1 MASPG
6 KAPIFNGTDYSFW
19 KVRMKAYLQSL
30 GSDIWEITQ
39 DAGYEVL
46 EARISAAQVAQHEA
60 NCKAVNA
67 LFACLE
73 RTEFDRVE
81 SLETGYA
88 IWKKL
93 ETAHEGTSQ
102 VKARLRETY
111 RRE

>member
-6 KAPIFNGTDYSFW
+6 KAPIFNGMDYTFW

-30 GSDIWEITQ
+30 GSDVWEIIQ

-46 EARISAAQVAQHEA
+46 DARISAAQVAQHEA

-73 RTEFDRVE
+73 RTEFDRVQN
-81 SLETGYA
+81 LVTGYA
-88 IWKKL
+88 IW
-93 ETAHEGTSQ
+93 
-102 VKARLRETY
+102 
-111 RRE
+111 